1 MTLHADQAQL
11 YERAITVGKPLEL
24 GEHRLLLTAVDEVN
38 GQNYI
43 GQTFKL
49 SVTEPVSEYRLA
61 AERRFYPVTEQVM
74 SKTAIALRGLSDIY
88 LNVADPIDD
97 QSWSMRLYIKPG
109 VILLWIA
116 GALMAAAFWLV
127 GRRQ

>member
-1 MTLHADQAQL
+1 M
-11 YERAITVGKPLEL
+11 
-24 GEHRLLLTAVDEVN
+24 
-38 GQNYI
+38 
-43 GQTFKL
+43 
-49 SVTEPVSEYRLA
+49 SEYQLA

-74 SKTAIALRGLSDIY
+74 SKTAITLRGLSDIY

-109 VILLWIA
+109 GYCCGLQES
-116 GALMAAAFWLV
+116 AATAFWLV